1 MSADP
6 QGDQA
11 PVEELGDD
19 ELDEVAGGG
28 LPGGDGNIYPNV
40 GGNGGNG
47 GNGGAGVTF

>member
-6 QGDQA
+6 ENDQA
-11 PVEELGDD
+11 PVEDLGDD

-28 LPGGDGNIYPNV
+28 LLAPDDNIYPNV

-47 GNGGAGVTF
+47 GNG

>member
-6 QGDQA
+6 QDDQA

-19 ELDEVAGGG
+19 ELDEVAGGAC
-28 LPGGDGNIYPNV
+28 LTGDADGYPSV

-47 GNGGAGVTF
+47 GNGGSG